1 MFKLQDIKPIL
12 VPQYEELSADKMY
25 SKVKGY
31 IDNFADYFSDYNE
44 SYIPLRKHFWDIF
57 STLNQELAEKFIDHS
72 IKERNKQKVT
82 QESKIEISEEIMNQI
97 NWKQF
102 NSRQKGRALS
112 MLVSSR
118 EIYKVNRK
126 RKREYIPY
134 EVSKE
139 EVKEYQKKRSKP
151 MNDERRYDNDGRWKD
166 NDQEEFEEE
175 LRRIKR
181 TMNDNDEDEMKID
194 GENEEENRWMYD
206 IILK

>member
-12 VPQYEELSADKMY
+12 VPQYEELTADKMY

-31 IDNFADYFSDYNE
+31 IDGFSDYFPDYDE
-44 SYIPLRKHFWDIF
+44 SYIPPRKYFWDIF

-97 NWKQF
+97 NKKHF
-102 NSRQKGRALS
+102 YSRQKGRALS
-112 MLVSSR
+112 MLVASR

-126 RKREYIPY
+126 RKREYTPY

-139 EVKEYQKKRSKP
+139 ETKEYKKKRWKP
-151 MNDERRYDNDGRWKD
+151 MNYDSNCNREEIWDK
-166 NDQEEFEEE
+166 NDQEEFENEMEKIEE
-175 LRRIKR
+175 GMKDKDNNS
-181 TMNDNDEDEMKID
+181 MNFD
-194 GENEEENRWMYD
+194 R
-206 IILK
+206 